1 MEPKPMTRKEEI
13 ERASNQYAWAN
24 EYLRMDKS
32 QCRRAL
38 ATTPI
43 EDLKMVN
50 IGDIVAETFFCG
62 AAWADVH
69 PDRKALLS
77 DEANEREVAFCDA
90 WFAENNQFPTFG
102 HAIEWADRTMVE
114 QASACIETILLY
126 LLKDEEKA
134 KRGVEYFKETMGY
147 DE

>member
-1 MEPKPMTRKEEI
+1 MDHKPMTRKEEL
-13 ERASNQYAWAN
+13 ERVSNQYAWAN

-32 QCRRAL
+32 QCSRAL

-43 EDLKMVN
+43 ENLRMVN
-50 IGDIVAETFFCG
+50 IGDIVAHAFLCG
-62 AAWADVH
+62 AAWADAH

-77 DEANEREVAFCDA
+77 DDANEREVAFCDA
-90 WFAENNQFPTFG
+90 WFAENKQFPTFG

-134 KRGVEYFKETMGY
+134 KRGVKYFKETMECG
-147 DE
+147 